1 VARLPVPTRADASS
15 WRVES
20 VAVLDERAINVGGV
34 PARVYQPAEA
44 RGLLLLGHRGTLSK
58 DDSRCIE
65 LARRYAAG
73 TGLAVVCI
81 DAPAHGERSPNTGD
95 PREDF
100 EAVVAMATGPQ
111 DVTVPDWQ
119 SVCDELRTIGE
130 PLAYVGFSM
139 GAMMGIPVAAS
150 LRTIG
155 AAVFWAAGLPPA
167 SPANG
172 QPSSFIDAAARLGH
186 SEVLMVN
193 TTDDAIFPSDAAF
206 DLFRAITAR
215 QKRLSFWPGD
225 HDTEPDEALDMSI
238 AFVNRY
244 TSE

>member
-1 VARLPVPTRADASS
+1 
-15 WRVES
+15 
-20 VAVLDERAINVGGV
+20 VLDERAINVGGV
-34 PARVYQPAEA
+34 PARVYEPPEA

-65 LARRYAAG
+65 LARRYAEG

-95 PREDF
+95 PRKDF
-100 EAVVAMATGPQ
+100 EVLVALATGPQ

-119 SVCDELRTIGE
+119 SVCAELRTIGD

-139 GAMMGIPVAAS
+139 GAMMGVAVAAS
-150 LRTIG
+150 LRSVK

-167 SPANG
+167 SPVKG
-172 QPSSFIDAAARLGH
+172 QPSSFLEAAARLGH

-193 TTDDAIFPSDAAF
+193 TTEDATFSTDAAF
-206 DLFRAITAR
+206 GLFRAITAR
-215 QKRLSFWPGD
+215 QKRLLFWPGD
-225 HDTEPDEALDMSI
+225 HDNEPDEALEIST
-238 AFVNRY
+238 AFINRY
-244 TSE
+244 TSA

>member
-1 VARLPVPTRADASS
+1 
-15 WRVES
+15 
-20 VAVLDERAINVGGV
+20 VLDERAINVGGV
-34 PARVYQPAEA
+34 PARVYQPRETG
-44 RGLLLLGHRGTLSK
+44 GLLLLGHRGTKSK

-65 LARRYAAG
+65 LARRYASG
-73 TGLAVVCI
+73 TGLTVVCI

-95 PREDF
+95 PKEDF
-100 EAVVAMATGPQ
+100 EVLVAMATGPQ

-119 SVCDELRTIGE
+119 SVCEELRTIGE

-139 GAMMGIPVAAS
+139 GSMMGLPVVAS
-150 LRTIG
+150 LPTVK

-167 SPANG
+167 SPAG
-172 QPSSFIDAAARLGH
+172 AQPNSFVDAAARLGH

-193 TTDDAIFPSDAAF
+193 TTEDAIFPSDKAL

-215 QKRLSFWPGD
+215 QKRLLFWPGD
-225 HDTEPDEALDMSI
+225 HDTEPDEAIGMSI

-244 TSE
+244 TSA